1 MSTTEMLQVMDAPGK
16 AKGKTPDG
24 LKGDDLKKMFR
35 AMFFTRLLD
44 QRGMNLQR
52 QGRIGFYVPSYGQEA
67 SQIGAGYAM
76 KPYDAASNSG
86 DWLFPSYRV
95 ISIALL
101 LGVDL
106 KVIFDQAWG
115 NATDLCK
122 GRQMPNHYAIPDI
135 GWTSISSP
143 IGTQISHA
151 AGAARA
157 AQIRGDDSVMW
168 AWFGD
173 GGTSSN
179 DFHAGMNFAAV
190 WKAPC
195 IFMCENN
202 HWAISVPQEMQ
213 SASTT
218 FAEKA
223 VAYGMPG
230 IRVDGN
236 DVLAVYEACK
246 EARER
251 AAKGGGPTLIETVTF
266 RMGPHSSS
274 DDPSKYQAQEL
285 FDYWKER
292 DPIDRF
298 RAWMKGKRLW
308 TQKWE
313 DELKEEM
320 LAEIAAAVEAAESTP
335 APDVETLFDDV
346 YAEVPAMLQ
355 EQKAMLLDQIKRS
368 GDIEDTGGAFP
379 L

>member
-1 MSTTEMLQVMDAPGK
+1 MSPTEMLQVMDVPQKSKGK
-16 AKGKTPDG
+16 APAG

-52 QGRIGFYVPSYGQEA
+52 QGRIGFYVPSFGQEA

-76 KPYDAASNSG
+76 QDQ
-86 DWLFPSYRV
+86 DILWPSYRV

-101 LGVDL
+101 KNVDL
-106 KVIFDQAWG
+106 KIIFNQAWG
-115 NATDLCK
+115 NKADICK

-135 GWTSISSP
+135 GWMSISSP

-157 AQIRGDDSVMW
+157 AQIRGENRASW

-213 SASTT
+213 SASSS
-218 FAEKA
+218 FAAKA

-251 AAKGGGPTLIETVTF
+251 AEGGGGPTLIETVTF

-285 FDYWKER
+285 YDSWQKK

-298 RAWMKGKRLW
+298 RLWLKGKRLW

-313 DELKEEM
+313 DELKEELM
-320 LAEIAAAVEAAESTP
+320 AEIAAAVESAESTP
-335 APDVETLFDDV
+335 MPDVETLFDDV
-346 YAEVPAMLQ
+346 YAEVPPMLQ
-355 EQKAMLLDQIKRS
+355 EQREALLDQIRRS

>member
-76 KPYDAASNSG
+76 KPYDAEGKTG

-213 SASTT
+213 SASAT
-218 FAEKA
+218 FADKA

-251 AAKGGGPTLIETVTF
+251 AAKGGGPTLIETVTV

-298 RAWMKGKRLW
+298 RAWLKGKRLW

-320 LAEIAAAVEAAESTP
+320 LADIAAAVEAAESTP

-346 YAEVPAMLQ
+346 YAGIPPMLQ
-355 EQKAMLLDQIKRS
+355 EQKAALLDQITRS

>member
-1 MSTTEMLQVMDAPGK
+1 MSKTDMLMVMDAPGK
-16 AKGKTPDG
+16 AKGKAPAG
-24 LKGDDLKKMFR
+24 LKGEDFKEMFR
-35 AMFFTRLLD
+35 AMFFTRLFD

-52 QGRIGFYVPSYGQEA
+52 QGRIGFYVPSFGQEA

-76 KPYDAASNSG
+76 QDQ
-86 DWLFPSYRV
+86 DLLFPSYRL

-101 LGVDL
+101 KRVDL
-106 KVIFDQAWG
+106 KILFNQAWG
-115 NATDLCK
+115 NAEDICK

-135 GWTSISSP
+135 GWQSISSP
-143 IGTQISHA
+143 IGTQITHA

-157 AQIRGDDSVMW
+157 AQIRGENKTSW

-213 SASTT
+213 TASAT

-223 VAYGMPG
+223 IAYGMPG

-236 DVLAVYEACK
+236 DVLAVYAACK
-246 EARER
+246 EARDR
-251 AAKGGGPTLIETVTF
+251 AENGGGPTLIETVTF

-274 DDPSKYQAQEL
+274 DDPSKYQSSEL
-285 FDYWKER
+285 YESWKKK

-298 RAWMKGKRLW
+298 RTWLKGKRLW

-313 DELKEEM
+313 DELKEEA
-320 LAEIAAAVEAAESTP
+320 LAEIATAVEAAESTP

-346 YAEVPAMLQ
+346 WAEVPPMLL
-355 EQKAMLLDQIKRS
+355 EQKAALLDQIRRS
-368 GDIEDTGGAFP
+368 GDIEDSGGAFP

>member
-1 MSTTEMLQVMDAPGK
+1 MSETEMLQVMDAPGK
-16 AKGKTPDG
+16 GKGKAPAG
-24 LKGDDLKKMFR
+24 LKGDDLKAMFR
-35 AMFFTRLLD
+35 AMFRTRLLD

-52 QGRIGFYVPSYGQEA
+52 QGRIGFYVPSFGQEA

-76 KPYDAASNSG
+76 QDQ
-86 DWLFPSYRV
+86 DILFPSYRV

-101 LGVDL
+101 RNVDL
-106 KVIFDQAWG
+106 NVIFNQAWG
-115 NATDLCK
+115 NAKDLCK

-135 GWTSISSP
+135 GWQSISSP

-151 AGAARA
+151 VGAARA
-157 AQIRGDDSVMW
+157 AQIRGEDKISW

-179 DFHAGMNFAAV
+179 DFHAGMNFAGV
-190 WKAPC
+190 WKSPC

-213 SASTT
+213 TASQS
-218 FAEKA
+218 FAAKA

-236 DVLAVYEACK
+236 DVLAVYEACR

-251 AAKGGGPTLIETVTF
+251 AANGGGPTLIETVTF

-285 FDYWKER
+285 FEHWQEK

-298 RAWMKGKRLW
+298 RAWLKGKRLW

-346 YAEVPAMLQ
+346 WAEVPPMLV
-355 EQKAMLLDQIKRS
+355 EQREALLDQIRRS

>member
-1 MSTTEMLQVMDAPGK
+1 MLQVMDVPET
-16 AKGKTPDG
+16 AKGKAPAG

-35 AMFFTRLLD
+35 AMFFTRLFD

-52 QGRIGFYVPSYGQEA
+52 QGRIGFYVPSFGQEA

-76 KPYDAASNSG
+76 D
-86 DWLFPSYRV
+86 DRDLLFPSYRV
-95 ISIALL
+95 VSIALL
-101 LGVDL
+101 REVDL
-106 KVIFDQAWG
+106 RILFNQAWG
-115 NATDLCK
+115 NEADLCK

-143 IGTQISHA
+143 IGTQITHA

-157 AQIRGDDSVMW
+157 AQIRKEDRVSW

-179 DFHAGMNFAAV
+179 DFHAGMNFAGV

-202 HWAISVPQEMQ
+202 HWAISVPQERQ
-213 SASTT
+213 TASRS
-218 FAEKA
+218 FAAKA

-230 IRVDGN
+230 VRVDGN

-246 EARER
+246 EARAR
-251 AAKGGGPTLIETVTF
+251 AAAGDGPTLIETVTF

-274 DDPSKYQAQEL
+274 DDPTRYQAKEL
-285 FDYWKER
+285 FEAWQKK

-298 RAWMKGKRLW
+298 RAWLKGKRLW

-313 DELKEEM
+313 DEIKEELM
-320 LAEIAAAVEAAESTP
+320 GEIARAVESAESTP
-335 APDVETLFDDV
+335 LPGVETLFDDV
-346 YAEVPAMLQ
+346 YADVPVMLQ
-355 EQKAMLLDQIKRS
+355 EQRTALLEQIRRG

>member
-1 MSTTEMLQVMDAPGK
+1 MSATKMLQILDAPGK
-16 AKGKTPDG
+16 DKGRTPAG
-24 LKGDDLKKMFR
+24 LKNDDLKAMFR

-52 QGRIGFYVPSYGQEA
+52 QGRIGFYVPSFGQEA

-76 KPYDAASNSG
+76 ADE
-86 DWLFPSYRV
+86 DILFPSYRL

-101 LGVDL
+101 RGIDL
-106 KVIFDQAWG
+106 RHVFNQAWG
-115 NATDLCK
+115 NAEDVCK
-122 GRQMPNHYAIPDI
+122 GRQMPNHYAFPEIN
-135 GWTSISSP
+135 WQSISSP
-143 IGTQISHA
+143 IGTQITHA

-157 AQIRGDDSVMW
+157 AQIRGDKRVSW

-213 SASTT
+213 SASAT

-230 IRVDGN
+230 VRVDGN
-236 DVLAVYEACK
+236 DVLAVYEACR
-246 EARER
+246 EARDR
-251 AAKGGGPTLIETVTF
+251 AVAGKGPTLIETVTF

-274 DDPSKYQAQEL
+274 DDPSKYQSKEL
-285 FDYWKER
+285 FESWQKK

-298 RAWMKGKRLW
+298 RAWMKGKRIW

-313 DELKEEM
+313 DELKEQM
-320 LAEIAAAVEAAESTP
+320 LAEIATAVEAAESTP
-335 APDVETLFDDV
+335 APAIDTLFDDV
-346 YAEVPAMLQ
+346 WAEIPAMLL
-355 EQKAMLLDQIKRS
+355 EQKAALIDQIRRT